1 MEKKVYK
8 LQEGW
13 VYTMSEY
20 RLIEGIGR
28 FWNKQYKVQEKY
40 SYYENGEKVYSWH
53 TVFTSQDRK
62 RCEVVLARR
71 QNQ

>member
-1 MEKKVYK
+1 MYK
-8 LQEGW
+8 LQEGR
-13 VYTMSEY
+13 VYTMSED
-20 RLIEGIGR
+20 RLRDGIVR

-40 SYYENGEKVYSWH
+40 SYDENGEKVYSWH
-53 TVFTSQDRK
+53 TVFTSPDRK

>member
-1 MEKKVYK
+1 MYK
-8 LQEGW
+8 LQEGR

-20 RLIEGIGR
+20 RLIEGIDR

-53 TVFTSQDRK
+53 TVFTSPDRK

>member
-1 MEKKVYK
+1 MHT
-8 LQEGW
+8 LQERW
-13 VYTMSEY
+13 VHTMSEY

-53 TVFTSQDRK
+53 TVFTSPDRK
-62 RCEVVLARR
+62 MCEEALARR
-71 QNQ
+71 QSQ